1 MAKETETNPK
11 KRKLFADV
19 SAVQVIATAL
29 AAVTSML
36 LSSYIGI
43 AGSIIGVA
51 VASIVSTLA
60 ASLYKKFL
68 ADSANKLKHLPVVG
82 TSGET
87 IADLIGERHKEKS
100 GAENTAEAHTEPPKE
115 HKGDAH
121 EDKEEHDTPAQSHA
135 ADNQVDAS
143 TAEAH
148 DQIKHQKTM
157 MRGLII
163 VCVVSALLAVA
174 ASAAVVYLVT
184 TGEGIGAK
192 TSPITWVMRSDPSN
206 TASIAST
213 APTPSSDNDA
223 HANTSSSNTSASED
237 TNTAQTEEPTTN
249 TSGGTED
256 ANTTVD
262 PTPDVPDAPP
272 SNEALP

>member
-87 IADLIGERHKEKS
+87 LVDLIEERHKEKPA
-100 GAENTAEAHTEPPKE
+100 AENTLEGHTEPIKE
-115 HKGDAH
+115 HKDDAH
-121 EDKEEHDTPAQSHA
+121 EDKEHDTLAQSHDVNA
-135 ADNQVDAS
+135 HVDTS
-143 TAEAH
+143 KIEAH

-192 TSPITWVMRSDPSN
+192 TSPITWVMRSDPGNTAS
-206 TASIAST
+206 TASIA
-213 APTPSSDNDA
+213 PTPSDDNDA
-223 HANTSSSNTSASED
+223 HANTSSSNTSASD
-237 TNTAQTEEPTTN
+237 DSNTAQTEEPTTN
-249 TSGGTED
+249 TGGGTED
-256 ANTTVD
+256 SNTTVD
-262 PTPDVPDAPP
+262 PAPDVPDTPP